1 MDYILKAACYKKKW
15 AKKTGIQSVSD
26 KQKEL
31 TDLKE
36 TFKLN
41 GEASL
46 SLFRV
51 EMHHASFVSL
61 AATS

>member
-1 MDYILKAACYKKKW
+1 M
-15 AKKTGIQSVSD
+15 
-26 KQKEL
+26 EL

-51 EMHHASFVSL
+51 EMHHASLVWP
-61 AATS
+61 AATSYWKFKDDKNKKKR